1 MEFTSDQVIKVAL
14 AVIALAT
21 TICVAIF
28 AVNKRTHKIGSIKG
42 NKNKIINGDK
52 VDKDNVF

>member
-1 MEFTSDQVIKVAL
+1 MEFTSDQIVKVVL
-14 AVIALAT
+14 AVIALVT

-28 AVNKRTHKIGSIKG
+28 AVSKRTHKIGSIKG

-52 VDKDNVF
+52 ADKK